1 MATAVTTN
9 RVAANLAVKVY
20 KHNPDTTAA
29 TVVSID
35 AGTTKNYVPMLNY
48 SNFWLGVMNHL
59 CTSASGPTLIEIV
72 AATDSSGTN
81 ITVIL
86 ASSTLACV
94 TQGDFAQIEVS
105 AEQIEEVGRAAGFAF
120 THVTGRI
127 TTSNSGDEQGVCF
140 IRYGAKS
147 AASGLTAN
155 SIT

>member
-1 MATAVTTN
+1 MASAVTTN
-9 RVAANLAVKVY
+9 KIASNFAVKMY

-48 SNFWLGVMNHL
+48 GAFFFGVENHL
-59 CTSASGPTLIEIV
+59 STSASGPTLLEII

-81 ITVIL
+81 ATAVVTSGTL
-86 ASSTLACV
+86 ASV
-94 TQGDFAQIEVS
+94 TAGDFAFIECTN
-105 AEQIEEVGRAAGFAF
+105 EQIEEVGRASSLAF

-140 IRYGAKS
+140 IRAFPKS
-147 AASGLTAN
+147 SASGLTAN